1 MNPLFRL
8 DQFAASIDQR
18 LVTRVVN
25 VVMVD
30 SMLGNMAT
38 NQDCLMAVQLYGYIT
53 RYDLDCPDIVSLY
66 CGLCSSLMKHNS
78 EYYLVCS
85 NIECIDFNNHE
96 TRQTTPCYHFNIRAD
111 VSDETGTLT
120 SVKMSPVMLEKLL
133 GPPSDFIRLT
143 DETKTWY
150 KWKIMFKPQKLTLAL
165 LLPTQ
170 ESMSSHSM
178 VVDMSPVT
186 YEEMSIKMPSPT
198 GLV

>member
-1 MNPLFRL
+1 M
-8 DQFAASIDQR
+8 
-18 LVTRVVN
+18 
-25 VVMVD
+25 
-30 SMLGNMAT
+30 
-38 NQDCLMAVQLYGYIT
+38 YGYIT

-85 NIECIDFNNHE
+85 NIECVDFNNHE

-143 DETKTWY
+143 YETRTWY
-150 KWKIMFKPQKLTLAL
+150 KRKIMFKPQKLTLAL
-165 LLPTQ
+165 LLPTP

-178 VVDMSPVT
+178 VVDMTPVT
-186 YEEMSIKMPSPT
+186 YEEMSIKMPSPN